1 MYYPDELIEEI
12 RQKNDIVEVISSYVR
27 LTKKGSSYQGL
38 CPFHNEK
45 SPSFSVSPTRQIYKC
60 FGCGDS
66 GNVFTFV
73 MKYENMT
80 FSEAAKLL
88 AEKAGVSLPEVNYSE
103 EAKKRERLRNRVL
116 EVNKEAGKYY
126 FFQLRNEAGKNA
138 LKYLRDRGLSDDT
151 IKKFGLGYAMTG
163 QDLLYRYL
171 KSKEFSDEELKQSG
185 IFNIDD
191 RRGMMDKFWNRVIFP
206 IMDIN
211 HRIIGFGG
219 RVMGDG
225 KPKYLNSPETM
236 VFDKGRNLYGLNL
249 ARTSRKKNIILCE
262 GYMDTIALHQAG
274 FNQAVA
280 SLGTALTSGQAS
292 LLKRYTDEVLITYD
306 SDGAGVAAALRAI
319 PILRAA
325 GISAKVID
333 MRPYKDPDEFIKNLG
348 AEEFQ
353 KRIDEAEN
361 SFYYEIRMLESE
373 HDLNDPDGKTKFAV
387 NVARKLLRFTE
398 EIERDN
404 YLDAIARRYNMNPE
418 NLRKLVA
425 KEAMKNEGIS
435 IPERPK
441 SGINKKN
448 DMEDRSLIAQ
458 RLLLT
463 WLGED
468 KRIYPLVSPYISE
481 DDFIEDIYHTVAK
494 LAFEQLKAGGE
505 VNPAMI
511 IGCFTD
517 EEEQRQVA
525 SIFTTE
531 IGELESPADKEKT
544 LKELLMRVKTDSLNK
559 STKNA
564 GTDMEALNRMIQS
577 KKQIEE
583 IKKLRMEVF

>member
-1 MYYPDELIEEI
+1 MYYPDELVEEV
-12 RQKNDIVEVISSYVR
+12 RQKNDIVDVISSYVR
-27 LTKKGSSYQGL
+27 LTKKGSSYTGL

-45 SPSFSVSPTRQIYKC
+45 TPSFSVSPARQIFKC
-60 FGCGDS
+60 FGCGES

-73 MKYENMT
+73 MKYENMN
-80 FSEAAKLL
+80 FGEAVKLL
-88 AEKAGVSLPEVNYSE
+88 AEKVGVSLPEVNYSE
-103 EAKKRERLRNRVL
+103 EAKQKDQLKNRIL
-116 EVNKEAGKYY
+116 DINKEAGKYY
-126 FFQLRNEAGKNA
+126 YYQLRNENGKQA
-138 LKYLRDRGLSDDT
+138 YKYLTERGLSDET

-163 QDLLYRYL
+163 QNLLYRYL
-171 KSKEFSDEELKQSG
+171 KSKDFKDEDLRQSG
-185 IFNIDD
+185 IFSVDD
-191 RRGMMDKFWNRVIFP
+191 RKGMMDKFWNRVIFP

-225 KPKYLNSPETM
+225 KPKYLNSPETI

-280 SLGTALTSGQAS
+280 SLGTALTSGQAG
-292 LLKRYTDEVLITYD
+292 LLKRYTDNVLLTYD

-325 GISAKVID
+325 GISAKVVD

-348 AEEFQ
+348 AEEFE
-353 KRIDEAEN
+353 KRMENAEN
-361 SFYYEIRMLESE
+361 SFYYEIRILEGE
-373 HDLNDPDGKTKFAV
+373 YDLNDPDGKTKFALGI
-387 NVARKLLRFTE
+387 AGKLLRFSE

-404 YLDAIARRYNMNPE
+404 YLDAIARKYSINAE

-425 KEAMKNEGIS
+425 KEAMKNEGIT
-435 IPERPK
+435 IYERPK
-441 SGINKKN
+441 SGINKKEN
-448 DMEDRSLIAQ
+448 DEDKSLIAQ

-463 WLGED
+463 WLSED
-468 KRIYPLVSPYISE
+468 KKIYQLISPYISA
-481 DDFIEDIYHTVAK
+481 DDFIEDIYHTVAE
-494 LAFEQLKAGGE
+494 LAFEQLKSGGE
-505 VNPAMI
+505 VKPAMI

-517 EEEQRQVA
+517 EEEQKKVA

-531 IGELESPADKEKT
+531 IGELNTPADKEKT
-544 LKELLMRVKTDSLNK
+544 LKELLIRVKTDSLNK
-559 STKNA
+559 SAKNA
-564 GTDMEALNRMIQS
+564 GTDIQSLNRMIQS

-583 IKKLRMEVF
+583 IKKLRMEVL